1 MKRVYLV
8 TGNRHKVEEFEAILA
23 PLGVEVV
30 PVRLEKLEVQADD
43 VAVIAR
49 YAAERLPV
57 MDAPVAVEDAG
68 LFIKALR
75 GFPGPYSSYVYRT
88 LGLKGV
94 LKLMEYVDE
103 RGAYFLSAI
112 GVKDT
117 EGRVHV
123 FTGRVDGSIARSP
136 RGSGGFGFDPI
147 FVPEGWEK
155 TFAEASMEEKNS
167 VSHRA
172 RAARALAEWLL
183 YGGPISGR

>member
-23 PLGVEVV
+23 PLGIEVT
-30 PVRLEKLEVQADD
+30 PIRLEKLEVQADD
-43 VAVIAR
+43 VTVIAR

-57 MDAPVAVEDAG
+57 IDAPVAVEDAG

-75 GFPGPYSSYVYRT
+75 GFPGPYSNYVYRT
-88 LGLKGV
+88 LGLEGV
-94 LKLMEYVDE
+94 LKLMSDVDD
-103 RGAYFLSAI
+103 RHAYFLSAI

-147 FVPEGWEK
+147 FVPEGGEK

-183 YGGPISGR
+183 YGGPISGK